1 MDGLIVQLAM
11 LDGETG
17 KSTEA
22 LNCFSSEVV
31 QNSLLTIEYGECA
44 FRVSRTGDQR
54 HRMAELDPGIQY
66 FPQRGEVSARG
77 LSQSG
82 SGRHR
87 KYLPGKPLGQSCFGF
102 HPELWA

>member
-22 LNCFSSEVV
+22 LNCFSSGVV
-31 QNSLLTIEYGECA
+31 QNSLLTIAYGECA
-44 FRVSRTGDQR
+44 FRVSRTGTQR
-54 HRMAELDPGIQY
+54 HRMAEFVPGIQY
-66 FPQRGEVSARG
+66 LPQRGEIAARG

-87 KYLPGKPLGQSCFGF
+87 KFLPGKPLGESC
-102 HPELWA
+102 